1 MKRILLLL
9 IIVFTIIFSACERDD
24 ICIDAVTPNLVV
36 KFFDKDNP
44 TEVKAVTNVVMKIK
58 LADGD
63 RELTITNDTIA
74 KIPILVTQDATRYT
88 LTKTF
93 EDKTTK
99 EDAFTLNYAREEVF
113 VGRSCGY
120 KMIFNDI
127 SLSNI
132 VNNWTNSLALENTI
146 QKIENES
153 TPHVKIYH

>member
-1 MKRILLLL
+1 MKKVLLLL
-9 IIVFTIIFSACERDD
+9 FIIIIASCERDD

-36 KFFDKDNP
+36 KFYDKDNP
-44 TEVKAVTNVVMKIK
+44 TEVKAVTDVVMKIK
-58 LADGD
+58 LNDGD

-74 KIPILVTQDATRYT
+74 KIPILVTQDVTSYT

-99 EDAFTLNYAREEVF
+99 IDSFNLNYTREEVF

-132 VNNWTNSLALENTI
+132 VNNWANSLVLESTI

-153 TPHVKIYH
+153 TAHIKIYH